1 MMNQEGERETATPT
15 GQVLEFDLGS
25 EAYCVDI
32 RYIAEIA
39 RPIEVRPAPDS
50 PEHVTGVL
58 DLRGTTITIV
68 DSRILLQVE
77 TNAEAKRVVVF
88 ESSLFDDNEP
98 VGWLV
103 DRTRQVTS
111 VSADDVEESSAYD
124 EFVNGIVERDGGSIV
139 WIDPLD
145 LHG

>member
-1 MMNQEGERETATPT
+1 MMNQEGEQETATPA
-15 GQVLEFDLGS
+15 GKVLEFDLGS

-32 RYIAEIA
+32 RYVAEIA
-39 RPIEVRPAPDS
+39 RPIEVRSAPDS

-68 DSRILLQVE
+68 DPRELLQVE
-77 TNAEAKRVVVF
+77 TNAEANRVVVF
-88 ESSLFDDNEP
+88 EPSLFDDNEP

-103 DRTRQVTS
+103 DRTQQVTL
-111 VSADDVEESSAYD
+111 VSADEIKESSAYD
-124 EFVNGIVERDGGSIV
+124 EFVKGIVERDGGSIV
-139 WIDPLD
+139 WIDPLA